1 MAASV
6 DLTSGGTGGPADLDA
21 LVKALDRFTAALQG
35 VAKQAGLGGGDEAAP
50 AGETPGAPAGG
61 MGGISQMI
69 ANYLPKQLEGL
80 ANISQGIGAFGEKL
94 LTLAATMQMANKSAG
109 GLPGVAEKLA
119 GLVGSFGGGLRTAA
133 TAIMRYVYPAGI
145 AAAIVF
151 LAKKLPVIGETMEV
165 GAQGFLRP
173 LRSLGASISGSLVP
187 MRQFQERALVVAS
200 TFENLGK
207 AQYAY
212 SEAIGNS
219 SNQVA
224 SVVKGG
230 LSRVTAVLT
239 NPLQEIPQLVAEL
252 RPFVEAFNP
261 AVLQEYDQAMRS
273 VMAVIGEALVPVI
286 RVASAL
292 LREFAGYLRPI
303 MRQLEPVITEVARAV
318 GGFLKEILP
327 LLPEFINSLLPV
339 LRQYM
344 EGLKEQLAAGAEY
357 AKGTWT
363 LSDKLWYAAD
373 KLTLGMFDIGPKFA
387 GRMAQGLP
395 AGVQKENISAYG
407 AAQAPTFKGTAELGK
422 DLMQAAFIARPGELV
437 DDSAK
442 QTADN
447 TARAAD
453 LLEQLVD
460 VNKGAQ
466 TYDARV
472 AEGGIIGGAQ
482 AAVGQVAE
490 GVYNFGVG
498 FTNLLSG
505 NFTSEGMIDI

>member
-187 MRQFQERALVVAS
+187 MLQGKKVRVVHA
-200 TFENLGK
+200 
-207 AQYAY
+207 
-212 SEAIGNS
+212 
-219 SNQVA
+219 
-224 SVVKGG
+224 G
-230 LSRVTAVLT
+230 LS
-239 NPLQEIPQLVAEL
+239 
-252 RPFVEAFNP
+252 
-261 AVLQEYDQAMRS
+261 
-273 VMAVIGEALVPVI
+273 
-286 RVASAL
+286 
-292 LREFAGYLRPI
+292 
-303 MRQLEPVITEVARAV
+303 
-318 GGFLKEILP
+318 LP
-327 LLPEFINSLLPV
+327 
-339 LRQYM
+339 
-344 EGLKEQLAAGAEY
+344 
-357 AKGTWT
+357 
-363 LSDKLWYAAD
+363 
-373 KLTLGMFDIGPKFA
+373 
-387 GRMAQGLP
+387 
-395 AGVQKENISAYG
+395 
-407 AAQAPTFKGTAELGK
+407 
-422 DLMQAAFIARPGELV
+422 
-437 DDSAK
+437 
-442 QTADN
+442 
-447 TARAAD
+447 
-453 LLEQLVD
+453 
-460 VNKGAQ
+460 
-466 TYDARV
+466 
-472 AEGGIIGGAQ
+472 
-482 AAVGQVAE
+482 
-490 GVYNFGVG
+490 
-498 FTNLLSG
+498 
-505 NFTSEGMIDI
+505 